1 MAASGAPLDLTP
13 VLGPERAALLE
24 LLRGLPAG
32 DWELPTEC
40 PGWSTKGVALHILGD
55 DLSLLARQRDRA
67 TNGLIQFAGDH
78 PGLTFRELLDGF
90 NEQWVA
96 GARFLSTELVIE
108 LLARVGEASEAFYC
122 AVGLDTVSGEPV
134 GLFGATDVSPYWQV
148 IAREYLER
156 FVHQSQIRRAVG
168 APELGGE
175 LADSVARVAVHVLAA
190 AMRGYAAPTGAC
202 ITIDFGP
209 TAIGT
214 LERDEDRWVVNDG
227 EAPGVAAARIVVAPT
242 ATVGLVTRAFSND
255 EVVAR
260 LTIAG
265 DESLARGAVDVIGL
279 ILARPAS

>member
-1 MAASGAPLDLTP
+1 MAASGAPLDMTP

-24 LLRGLPAG
+24 LLRGLAAD

-40 PGWSTKGVALHILGD
+40 PAWNTKGLALHILGD

-78 PGLTFRELLDGF
+78 PGLSFRELLDGF

-96 GARFLSTELVIE
+96 GARFLSPGLVIE
-108 LLARVGEASEAFYC
+108 LLALVGDGSETFYRE
-122 AVGLDTVSGEPV
+122 VGLDTVSGEPV

-175 LADSVARVAVHVLAA
+175 LAAPVARVVAHALAA
-190 AMRGYAAPTGAC
+190 AMRGYAVPPGTC
-202 ITIDFGP
+202 ITIDFGA
-209 TAIGT
+209 TAICT
-214 LERDEDRWVVNDG
+214 WEREADRWVVNDG
-227 EAPGVAAARIVVAPT
+227 EVPGGAAARIVVAPR
-242 ATVGLVTRAFSND
+242 ASVGMLTRAFSNH
-255 EVVAR
+255 EAVAR
-260 LTIAG
+260 LTIDG
-265 DESLARGAVDVIGL
+265 DESVARGAVDIIALV
-279 ILARPAS
+279 LARPLS